1 MKYPIQH
8 IKEFLYGTPLRRT
21 SDGTYDG
28 INFIYTINILIN
40 QYDELIIWRTL
51 SPPIFF
57 ILRLLAQEEK

>member
-28 INFIYTINILIN
+28 INFNLQNKYINKSI
-40 QYDELIIWRTL
+40 
-51 SPPIFF
+51 
-57 ILRLLAQEEK
+57 